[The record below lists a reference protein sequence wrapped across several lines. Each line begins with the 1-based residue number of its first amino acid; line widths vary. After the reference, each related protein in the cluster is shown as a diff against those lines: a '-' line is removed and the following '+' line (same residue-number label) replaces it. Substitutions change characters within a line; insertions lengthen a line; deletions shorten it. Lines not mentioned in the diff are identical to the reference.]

1 MSKTTESAGRK
12 VIFSLGGK
20 LVIIITS
27 LLFLS
32 MMAIT
37 VLVWVLVSAEVGRT
51 AEATDLMVN
60 QRSVAEVETLLKTVK
75 SDTLTL
81 LNTLKLFGQEDAIQ
95 GASAFFFE
103 QNQDIAALVLPR
115 GLVIT
120 NEHFFLSKEVEPE
133 LIPTFI
139 ATLGATLPRVA
150 PGEDLLLN
158 GTPVFG
164 IPMLVMLYP
173 EETGETVLV
182 FFSVQRT
189 TENFGAGANDSFM
202 INDTGA
208 LLIHPDQEL
217 VQSGASMEQ
226 DTLVQTA
233 LKSGDLSF
241 QTHYTDEAGV
251 QYFGAFQKLAH
262 AIVITRIQRDV
273 VFEGIIATTR
283 RNIYLT
289 ITVLFLSILF
299 IWFFSKTISSP
310 LKVLTWVAGQIDT
323 GNYHLDLTSKSRD
336 ETGILTRS
344 FISMSHG
351 LENFEKFTNQG
362 IVKLARQG
370 KLSLGGVSKNATVC
384 FALIRDFSEI
394 AEGFH
399 AQEVVRFINEY
410 MYRMVPCITRTL
422 GVVDKFLTQ
431 GGVVVMA
438 LWGTVESA
446 GSPEL
451 DALNCLKAVLMMRA
465 SLRSLNL
472 EQGRSGKSLIKMGC
486 GINSGEVVS
495 GQMGSEER
503 MEFTVIGETVNLAAR
518 IEGPNDLFDTDILI
532 TENVYKLIGQHLLIE
547 EMPNIE
553 VKGKV
558 EPLKVF
564 SVVNMRDATQA
575 TQILKDLERIPK
587 TSPVINRRCVGPH
600 GPRSMAEVRERW

>member
-1 MSKTTESAGRK
+1 MPKDMESAGRK
-12 VIFSLGGK
+12 ITFPLGGK
-20 LVIIITS
+20 IVIIITS

-32 MMAIT
+32 MLAIT
-37 VLVWVLVSAEVGRT
+37 VLVWVLVSAEVRRT
-51 AEATDLMVN
+51 AEATNLMVN
-60 QRSVAEVETLLKTVK
+60 QRSTAEVETLLKTVK

-81 LNTLKLFGQEDAIQ
+81 LNTLKLLGQEDAIQ

-120 NEHFFLSKEVEPE
+120 NARFFLSKEVEPE

-139 ATLGATLPRVA
+139 ATIGAILPRVA
-150 PGEDLLLN
+150 LGETLLFN
-158 GTPVFG
+158 GTLVFG

-173 EETGETVLV
+173 DETGETVLV
-182 FFSVQRT
+182 FFSVQTT
-189 TENFGAGANDSFM
+189 TENFGTGTNASFM

-217 VQSGASMEQ
+217 VRSGARIGQ
-226 DTLVQTA
+226 DPLVQIA

-241 QTHYTDEAGV
+241 QTPYTDEAGV
-251 QYFGAFQKLAH
+251 HYFGAFQKLAH
-262 AIVITRIQRDV
+262 VIVITRIQRDV

-310 LKVLTWVAGQIDT
+310 LKVLTWAAGQIEA
-323 GNYHLDLTSKSRD
+323 GNYHLDLTRKSRD
-336 ETGILTRS
+336 ETGILTQS

-394 AEGFH
+394 AEGLH
-399 AQEVVRFINEY
+399 AKEMVRFINEY
-410 MYRMVPCITRTL
+410 MYRMVPCITRTR

-438 LWGTVESA
+438 IWGTVESA

-486 GINSGEVVS
+486 GINTGEVVS
-495 GQMGSEER
+495 GQMGSEDR
-503 MEFTVIGETVNLAAR
+503 MEFTVIGDTVNLAAR

-532 TENVYKLIGQHLLIE
+532 TENTYDLIGHYLLTK
-547 EMPNIE
+547 EMPGLE
-553 VKGKV
+553 VKGK
-558 EPLKVF
+558 EQPLRVF
-564 SVVNMRDATQA
+564 AVINMQDPDEAEYM
-575 TQILKDLERIPK
+575 LKDLEQIPK
-587 TSPVINRRCVGPH
+587 TNRAIDRLCVGPG
-600 GPRSMAEVRERW
+600 GPRTLAEVRERW